1 MVSCLSLAGQC
12 AVWES
17 VLNLVYQDLVLN
29 TWGVPEVLDIP
40 GDQSGEPGVGLQAI
54 KQRLLASP

>member
-1 MVSCLSLAGQC
+1 M
-12 AVWES
+12 
-17 VLNLVYQDLVLN
+17 LNLMYQDLVLK